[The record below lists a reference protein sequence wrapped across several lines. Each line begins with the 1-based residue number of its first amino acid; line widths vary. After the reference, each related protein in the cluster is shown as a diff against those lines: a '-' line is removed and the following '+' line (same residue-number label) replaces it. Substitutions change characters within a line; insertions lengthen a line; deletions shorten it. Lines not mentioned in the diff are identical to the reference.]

1 MKKRITWIVIA
12 ALVIVLGGAA
22 LSLVACQAEQPTASV
37 SSAPAP
43 EVKDKS
49 DDARQAELERQRL
62 AHEAELKEPFWA
74 VITGGDARANTIE
87 GEPAEYG
94 TYGLGYSDT
103 LMLARVW
110 PEEGKITLVTIP
122 RDSRVPTEDGPDTK
136 VNEILRKRGIEG
148 AVEFYENLI
157 GINIKYYFATD
168 FARFVAAIDSIG
180 GVDIISPID
189 MHYTG
194 IVYDKTPYDLTVG
207 ENHLDGEGAL
217 GFARA
222 RKVYASDLDAC
233 RQIQDRQ
240 IIQRI
245 IEAGSATS
253 EETRETYLKA
263 VDSFVDTNIPAED
276 LAFYASLFASKS
288 GTLEFLSGSMPYS
301 GYVMEDTQQWMV
313 PYDEAVWQEVIS
325 TVEAGDD
332 PNMVVP
338 SPFVAAG

>member
-1 MKKRITWIVIA
+1 MKKRIALVLAVCCIVLVSA
-12 ALVIVLGGAA
+12 ALF
-22 LSLVACQAEQPTASV
+22 LVACHAEEPVASV

-43 EVKDKS
+43 EVRDKS
-49 DDARQAELERQRL
+49 DDARQAELEKQRL

-74 VITGGDARANTIE
+74 VIMGGDARENTID
-87 GEPAEYG
+87 GKPAEYG

-103 LMLARVW
+103 LMLLRVW
-110 PEEGKITLVTIP
+110 PDEGKITLVTIP
-122 RDSRVPTEDGPDTK
+122 RDSRVPTEEEQDTK
-136 VNEILRKRGIEG
+136 INEILRKRGIDG
-148 AVEFYENLI
+148 AKEFFENLM
-157 GINIKYYFATD
+157 GIDIKYYFATD
-168 FARFVAAIDSIG
+168 FARFVSAIDAIG
-180 GVDIISPID
+180 GVDVISPIN

-194 IVYDKTPYDLTVG
+194 IVYDETPYDLTEG

-222 RKVYASDLDAC
+222 RKVYAYDTDAC

-253 EETRETYLKA
+253 DETREIYLKA
-263 VDSFVDTNIPAED
+263 IDSFVDTNIPADD

-288 GTLEFLSGSMPYS
+288 GMLEFLSGSMPYS

-313 PYDEAVWQEVIS
+313 PYDEAVWQEVIR
-325 TVEAGDD
+325 TMEAGED
-332 PNMVVP
+332 PNTVVP
-338 SPFVAAG
+338 SPYIAAS